1 MTDDGA
7 PRSIPPSI
15 DRVLRQFR
23 ALGREEKM
31 QALLSYA
38 KKLEPLPDRYAAID
52 RTNFTIPECQTR
64 VDIFPEYRD
73 GKLHFFADVNVRQS
87 PTIAAFLSILF
98 SAINNQPPET
108 TLDIPS
114 DFVRTMMENIGLGAR
129 ESGLTAMVARV
140 KRYAAEAERFAA

>member
-7 PRSIPPSI
+7 PQSVPPTI

-64 VDIFPEYRD
+64 VDIFPEFRD

-108 TLDIPS
+108 TLHIPS

-129 ESGLTAMVARV
+129 EVGLTAMVARV
-140 KRYAAEAERFAA
+140 KRYAADAELYAA

>member
-1 MTDDGA
+1 MADEHA
-7 PRSIPPSI
+7 PLPIPPTI

-23 ALGREEKM
+23 ALEREEKM

-38 KKLEPLPDRYAAID
+38 KKLEPLPERYAAID
-52 RTNFTIPECQTR
+52 RTNFVIPECQTR
-64 VDIFPEYRD
+64 VDIFPELRD

-98 SAINNQPPET
+98 SAVNDQPPET
-108 TLDIPS
+108 TLAIPP

-129 ESGLTAMVARV
+129 EVGLTAMVARV
-140 KRYAAEAERFAA
+140 KMYAADAGKYAA